1 MTISVEDDEEL
12 IRILFTDRMT
22 SPAGELEKEAFPVD
36 ELIEKDGKSVS
47 VDRLNLLP
55 DRDCIKCKLITYEN
69 PFRGREKWGFSSG
82 FVRYIRAIH
91 SQDGMRVFEVYAD
104 PIENHPPA
112 PWDPAHAKIVR
123 ADASF
128 TRGFVRGYRDK
139 LVEVFQGSV
148 TQIF

>member
-1 MTISVEDDEEL
+1 MSVSVEDHEEL

-22 SPAGELEKEAFPVD
+22 SSAGKLENEAFPVD

-47 VDRLNLLP
+47 VDRLPLLP
-55 DRDCIKCKLITYEN
+55 DRGCIEYKLITYEN

-82 FVRYIRAIH
+82 LVEHIRAIH
-91 SQDGMRVFEVYAD
+91 SQDGKRVFEVYAD

-128 TRGFVRGYRDK
+128 TKGFVRGYRDK
-139 LVEVFQGSV
+139 LIEVFQGNV
-148 TQIF
+148 TQLF